1 MPSGVL
7 SSAVSVAVP
16 LSNRRSASGRFRQIT
31 AVGRRKRN
39 FAHPVTA
46 NAGHKLQVNY
56 KVRLDDS
63 EIRVPGGRRVH
74 LNGLDARNLHF
85 AGLALPKS
93 VKSGNICC
101 NDAVVR
107 RMSAQQAR
115 NPLDVGL

>member
-1 MPSGVL
+1 MESPSR
-7 SSAVSVAVP
+7 
-16 LSNRRSASGRFRQIT
+16 RRSFVQPPIRDGSRFRQIT

-56 KVRLDDS
+56 KVRDS

-93 VKSGNICC
+93 VKSGNIT
-101 NDAVVR
+101 VVR
-107 RMSAQQAR
+107 WMSAQQAR
-115 NPLDVGL
+115 NPLDIGL

>member
-1 MPSGVL
+1 VLQPS
-7 SSAVSVAVP
+7 
-16 LSNRRSASGRFRQIT
+16 SGL
-31 AVGRRKRN
+31 VG
-39 FAHPVTA
+39 PI
-46 NAGHKLQVNY
+46 NY

-107 RMSAQQAR
+107 WMSAQQAR
-115 NPLDVGL
+115 NPLDVGLYLDVGL